1 MSPTTA
7 AISPKLTIEQVIEAP
22 VDTVWALWTTRA
34 GIEAWWGPEGFSV
47 SVRSLD
53 LRAGGQLHYVMTATG
68 PSQVEFMT
76 RAGMPLATE
85 TTIIFTEVNPPRRLA
100 YLTLADFVPGV
111 APYDVATQ
119 IDLLPDPAGSRLVLA
134 IDRMHDQTWTGRA
147 VAGWE
152 SQLRKL
158 VVLVG

>member
-1 MSPTTA
+1 MSPTTEA
-7 AISPKLTIEQVIEAP
+7 TSPKLTIERVINAP
-22 VDTVWALWTTRA
+22 IETVWALWTTKP

-68 PSQVEFMT
+68 PSQVDFMK

-85 TTIIFTEVNPPRRLA
+85 TTVTFTEVTPPRRLA
-100 YLTLADFVPGV
+100 YLTLADFIPGV
-111 APYDVATQ
+111 VPYGVATQ
-119 IDLLPDPAGSRLVLA
+119 IDLLPDPAGSRLVLVL
-134 IDRMHDQTWTGRA
+134 DRMHDQTWSSRA

-158 VVLVG
+158 AGLVE